1 MKKTT
6 QELFD
11 LMKRTQEFDSYMQ
24 NTREERVNITV
35 SAALEL
41 LLTKKNRNKSKSIE
55 ASGLDRTY
63 AYQIFSGIKQPSRD
77 KLLALC
83 LGMELTLEE
92 TQTLL
97 KQTGYPVLYPRTE
110 RDCAII
116 HAFLKGLSIVALNEL
131 LYEMELP
138 IIS

>member
-41 LLTKKNRNKSKSIE
+41 LLTEKTETKAKVLKPPDWTEHMPTRSFQ
-55 ASGLDRTY
+55 ASNSLPAINCWPCVWEWSLRWR
-63 AYQIFSGIKQPSRD
+63 K
-77 KLLALC
+77 
-83 LGMELTLEE
+83 
-92 TQTLL
+92 
-97 KQTGYPVLYPRTE
+97 PRH
-110 RDCAII
+110 C
-116 HAFLKGLSIVALNEL
+116 
-131 LYEMELP
+131 
-138 IIS
+138 